1 LGRNSLFHRHFLTA
15 SPPNVQIFP
24 MNNKSYLSVISFY
37 VVFIGI
43 SIGAY
48 FLIESYGEGLFGIQT
63 KVSTVVT
70 EVSAPHS
77 PIYHVLLALV
87 IVIAVTRVIGLVF
100 SHFHQPGVIGQVVG
114 GILLGPSLFGWLAP
128 EVSAFVLPAT
138 TMPFLEII
146 AQIGIILYMFLV
158 GLELDLKTLQKNA
171 HTTVAVSH
179 ASIAVPFILGA
190 VLSLFLYQNFSGHG
204 VPFTSFS
211 LFLGVSMSIT
221 AFPVLARIL
230 SEKSLQKTKLGMVA
244 LTCAAID
251 DVTAWCL
258 LAFVVSISKSNASSA
273 IVTLICTILYI
284 LFMFLVF
291 KPILFRILKKIE
303 EKDRVPEGGF
313 AFIMVCLLLS
323 AFVTELI
330 GIHAIFGAFL
340 FGAIISS
347 EGLVTKDLTHRLEDF
362 VRVLFLPAYFAFT
375 GMRTEIGLVSS
386 LNDWMICGLL
396 ILVATV
402 GKFGG
407 TFVAAKFAGYTKRQ
421 SAMLGILM
429 NTRGLVELIVLNIGL
444 DLKVISPRLF
454 AMMVIM
460 ALVTTFMTGPI
471 LEWLLRKD
479 SSLRA

>member
-1 LGRNSLFHRHFLTA
+1 
-15 SPPNVQIFP
+15 
-24 MNNKSYLSVISFY
+24 
-37 VVFIGI
+37 
-43 SIGAY
+43 
-48 FLIESYGEGLFGIQT
+48 
-63 KVSTVVT
+63 
-70 EVSAPHS
+70 
-77 PIYHVLLALV
+77 
-87 IVIAVTRVIGLVF
+87 
-100 SHFHQPGVIGQVVG
+100 
-114 GILLGPSLFGWLAP
+114 
-128 EVSAFVLPAT
+128 
-138 TMPFLEII
+138 
-146 AQIGIILYMFLV
+146 
-158 GLELDLKTLQKNA
+158 
-171 HTTVAVSH
+171 
-179 ASIAVPFILGA
+179 
-190 VLSLFLYQNFSGHG
+190 
-204 VPFTSFS
+204 
-211 LFLGVSMSIT
+211 
-221 AFPVLARIL
+221 
-230 SEKSLQKTKLGMVA
+230 
-244 LTCAAID
+244 
-251 DVTAWCL
+251 
-258 LAFVVSISKSNASSA
+258 
-273 IVTLICTILYI
+273 
-284 LFMFLVF
+284 
-291 KPILFRILKKIE
+291 
-303 EKDRVPEGGF
+303 
-313 AFIMVCLLLS
+313 MVCLLLS